1 MPSLPL
7 FLLCLICA
15 LVAASHTVR
24 SEPEV
29 NAQQSEIEILV
40 MKDVLQD
47 LPEFLQGQSIE
58 GIDHF
63 DRPAARR
70 DLVDYILLRQ
80 ALTIGLTLNPPKPVP
95 TIKITPWR
103 GASYNRLISNLKL
116 GQYTVFSHTLWR
128 EDFNRPALSTENT
141 IDPQNNLYMTSATL
155 RYGEIEA
162 GLYMNPDN
170 PKFQQQSD
178 KINLANLRAVSSSQ
192 WLPDWQALTQLPLK
206 HVYDE
211 VKWNNMFRMV
221 QGQHAD
227 FMLIPF
233 SSEPKLSFTALGIT
247 LSPIQ
252 GVKVAL
258 AGSRGWAISRSH
270 PTGKTT
276 YQAIENGLSELRLRG
291 VIPRAYIEAG
301 VINANVAHWQNLN
314 LPNVTE

>member
-1 MPSLPL
+1 MPSLPRL
-7 FLLCLICA
+7 SLCLLCALI
-15 LVAASHTVR
+15 AASPAVR
-24 SEPEV
+24 PDSRV
-29 NAQQSEIEILV
+29 NTQPSEIKILA

-47 LPEFLQGQSIE
+47 LPDFLQGQSIE
-58 GIDHF
+58 AINHF

-80 ALTIGLTLNPPKPVP
+80 ALAIGLKLNTHKPVP
-95 TIKITPWR
+95 SIKITPWQ
-103 GASYNRLISNLKL
+103 GTSYNRLISNLKL
-116 GQYTVFSHTLWR
+116 GQFTVFSHTLWR
-128 EDFNRPALSTENT
+128 EDFSRTTSSTTNT
-141 IDPQNNLYMTSATL
+141 IDPKNNMYITSAAL

-162 GLYMNPDN
+162 GLYMNPTN
-170 PKFQQQSD
+170 PKFQQQGNN
-178 KINLANLRAVSSSQ
+178 INLGNLRAVSSSQ
-192 WLPDWQALTQLPLK
+192 WRPDWQALAQLSLK

-247 LSPIQ
+247 LSPIH

-258 AGSRGWAISRSH
+258 AGSRGWAVSRTH
-270 PTGKTT
+270 PAGRLT
-276 YQAIENGLSELRLRG
+276 YQAIEHGLSELRLRG

-301 VINANVAHWQNLN
+301 VINADVAHWRTLN
-314 LPNVTE
+314 LQNITE